1 MKLDWPGDVAVVP
14 LLLIL
19 SRTNGTLAVN
29 RWGARGLHFIQKMTT
44 EEEDTSGLNAPSS
57 KVFRLVIWE
66 NASAAT
72 AATIVGGGRNI
83 NRRRSAV
90 YGANTGLS
98 IGAVM

>member
-1 MKLDWPGDVAVVP
+1 MGC
-14 LLLIL
+14 
-19 SRTNGTLAVN
+19 T
-29 RWGARGLHFIQKMTT
+29 RGLDFIQKMTT
-44 EEEDTSGLNAPSS
+44 EEVHTNGLNAPSS
-57 KVFRLVIWE
+57 EVFRLVIWE